1 MYCIWK
7 CLQCLVS
14 VWDHRLL
21 SIWLE
26 FSAKAS
32 VFRLIKNNNRFFSSE
47 DVTILAT
54 IVDWGKTNSSLMCG
68 WGCWPLLRDVPN
80 GRTPFTDWASGIVS
94 QYPVWLEAQPKH
106 HIETSIPIPN
116 LDLQHTQIGLL
127 KVRESSS
134 LSVRA
139 QKVNGLNIWRCPAR
153 HSSNTEMGLSWKHC
167 HKMWQV
173 RPFWKLVTLKNI
185 QLEKK
190 KHSCWHFHQQYSCVD
205 KKTTCLVFT
214 ETSSS
219 TKTTYVRVCSK
230 LVT

>member
-94 QYPVWLEAQPKH
+94 QYPVWLEAQPQAPHWNINSHSQSRPPTHPDRASQSSWKQQP
-106 HIETSIPIPN
+106 EC
-116 LDLQHTQIGLL
+116 
-127 KVRESSS
+127 SSS
-134 LSVRA
+134 KSE
-139 QKVNGLNIWRCPAR
+139 W
-153 HSSNTEMGLSWKHC
+153 
-167 HKMWQV
+167 
-173 RPFWKLVTLKNI
+173 F
-185 QLEKK
+185 
-190 KHSCWHFHQQYSCVD
+190 
-205 KKTTCLVFT
+205 
-214 ETSSS
+214 
-219 TKTTYVRVCSK
+219 
-230 LVT
+230 